1 MTQCKPYMNNHYA
14 ALIPGQSPSGQL
26 VLNDL
31 VNQQGMPWW
40 KKAEEMNGYGCAA
53 KQPKPQKQEKEMN
66 KEEQKQYNVAL
77 TYHYLKEQDSA
88 DEVAMEMDKWLE
100 NAIEKDDV
108 AKYSVVSDGNSYSA
122 TSGKRASAPTLS
134 RKYVGCTWKQRAVII
149 FIFLHPE
156 IGRRSH
162 EITCLLTGVKEQ
174 TLSGW
179 LTQKRM
185 VQMWVDVVED
195 MKAEIAIRSLPAE
208 TQDSFVNVDP

>member
-1 MTQCKPYMNNHYA
+1 
-14 ALIPGQSPSGQL
+14 
-26 VLNDL
+26 
-31 VNQQGMPWW
+31 
-40 KKAEEMNGYGCAA
+40 
-53 KQPKPQKQEKEMN
+53 MN

-77 TYHYLKEQDSA
+77 TYHYLKEQDPA
-88 DEVAMEMDKWLE
+88 DEVAMEMDKRLE
-100 NAIEKDDV
+100 NVVDKDDV
-108 AKYSVVSDGNSYSA
+108 AQDSVVSDDDSCSA
-122 TSGKRASAPTLS
+122 TSEKMSSTRTLS

-162 EITCLLTGVKEQ
+162 EVTCFLTGVKER

-185 VQMWVDVVED
+185 IQMWVDVVED

-208 TQDSFVNVDP
+208 TQDLFMNIDPESTVSACKYRSQLNAANTVRVYYKGGKVSDPFYFSICCSY

>member
-1 MTQCKPYMNNHYA
+1 MTHSKA
-14 ALIPGQSPSGQL
+14 TRALE
-26 VLNDL
+26 
-31 VNQQGMPWW
+31 
-40 KKAEEMNGYGCAA
+40 AEERNE
-53 KQPKPQKQEKEMN
+53 QERTKEIQHSM
-66 KEEQKQYNVAL
+66 
-77 TYHYLKEQDSA
+77 TYHYLKEQDTT
-88 DEVAMEMDKWLE
+88 DEVAMEMEKQLE
-100 NAIEKDDV
+100 NAVDKDDV
-108 AKYSVVSDGNSYSA
+108 AKDLVESDVESCSVTGEKMSSA
-122 TSGKRASAPTLS
+122 CTLS